1 MTKTARGSSL
11 HYRSGGPATGNP
23 LLLIHGFPLS
33 SAMWRPQIDA
43 PPTGWRVIAP
53 DLRGFGNSPATAGP
67 VSMDSMADDLA
78 ALLAEL
84 DISSVAVCGLS
95 MGGYV
100 AFALLRRHPA
110 LVRALVLCDTKA
122 DADTEDV
129 RRGRLQSASR
139 VEAEGTGSVVDAML
153 PKLLSP
159 ATPRRQAALQ
169 EEVRGILE
177 SASQAG
183 VAAALKAMAVRPDST
198 PMLRSINVPTQI
210 IVGADDQIT
219 PAGGAQLMVRG
230 IPGARIEVIPEAGH
244 LPNLEN
250 TAAFDRALAG
260 FLAGV
265 S

>member
-1 MTKTARGSSL
+1 MTETARGTSL
-11 HYRSGGPATGNP
+11 HYRSGGPAAGDP

-33 SAMWRPQIDA
+33 SAMWQPQVES
-43 PPTGWRVIAP
+43 PPPGWRVIAP
-53 DLRGFGNSPATAGP
+53 DLRGFGNSPPAAGP
-67 VSMDSMADDLA
+67 VTMDSLADDLA
-78 ALLAEL
+78 ALLAQL
-84 DISSVAVCGLS
+84 GVSSAAVCGLS

-100 AFALLRRHPA
+100 AFALLRRHPS

-122 DADTEDV
+122 DGDTEEV
-129 RRGRLQSASR
+129 RRGRLQSAAR
-139 VEAEGTGSVVDAML
+139 VEAEGTRSVVDAML

-159 ATPRRQAALQ
+159 ATVRRQAAI
-169 EEVRGILE
+169 EADVRGILE
-177 SASQAG
+177 SASPAG
-183 VAAALKAMAVRPDST
+183 VAAALKAMAARPDST

-219 PAGGAQLMVRG
+219 PAGGAQLMARG

-265 S
+265 R